1 MKKNLIRTA
10 ALVTAAV
17 LLVTACSKK
26 EPVATGGA
34 GTKTE
39 DTQSAQGTSDAAVN
53 KNAIWRE
60 EPIDLT
66 GSGYTYDEMS
76 NGIASLGDTV
86 YVFGMKDRSYFEV
99 TFKPDGSGMETRV
112 LDTADRD
119 GIWYGPFC
127 LGEDGSVYAVKT
139 VYPEGWYL
147 TGETEDGF
155 GDAELFTDE
164 PVEIGDGDV
173 VYEIETEVQTLER
186 KNEDAEEGEEDDAQ
200 DAEADEPQGDP
211 ESEEDAQ
218 DDGETEAYYLV
229 RFDPAGEK
237 VYETKLEPEKPKDGE
252 LDWYSVMDL
261 RMTKGGT
268 LLLND
273 NVGIYTVN
281 AEDGTREKK
290 LHDNG
295 GNYTNLIV
303 SGDGEAY
310 FVDWTEN
317 GMVLQTLDPEGGK
330 EGEKYDLGSQ
340 MWMYDVSSAKPA
352 AGEGFLLFD
361 SSGVSRW
368 NVGVETPETLL
379 SYVDSDLMME
389 SMETVIQTSEDEMV
403 AFYYRE
409 PEGRVC
415 SRLTKVDPSEVKD
428 KETIVLGANGLDSAL
443 RSAVVQFNQ
452 THDDIR
458 ISVTDY
464 SKLIS
469 DDNWDAG
476 YQQLNNDIIAGN
488 APDILLLDTGTQTR
502 SYEMKG
508 VLEPLD
514 SYMENDPEISK
525 NEYLDNVLDV
535 YRYRGSTY
543 LLTPAFGIRT
553 YAIKKRDAD
562 AISEWSLDVLQQMM
576 EERNIEPTRVFG
588 DWPMAQGDVLTYALM
603 FDGKNYFDWDEHRVR
618 FDSQSFIDL
627 LNFAKQF
634 PEEVDYS
641 FYDADTSG
649 YYRSG
654 EALLA
659 QAFFGSFRD
668 FRTLKYG
675 SFGED
680 ITLIGFPREDGTGGS
695 SVLAYTQLA
704 MSAQSKHKDTCWEF
718 LRTFLL
724 DDYQKQIAKDM
735 GYMFPVLKSALD
747 EMAAQ
752 ALEREYYETE
762 DGGKEYYDESI
773 WINGEEL
780 KLEEMTQADI
790 DQVYAMFESVDSAY
804 EYDQTLVNMV
814 MEECAPF
821 FKGQKSAE
829 ECAKIVQSKAQI
841 YIDENS

>member
-10 ALVTAAV
+10 AYVTAAV
-17 LLVTACSKK
+17 LLLTACTKK
-26 EPVATGGA
+26 DPVATGGA
-34 GTKTE
+34 GSKAP
-39 DTQSAQGTSDAAVN
+39 DAQSTQDAGASTVN
-53 KNAIWRE
+53 KNAIWKE
-60 EPIDLT
+60 EPLDLT

-76 NGIASLGDTV
+76 SGIASLGDTI
-86 YVFGMKDRSYFEV
+86 YVFGMKDKTCFAV
-99 TFKPDGSGMETRV
+99 TFQPDGSNLETRV
-112 LDTADRD
+112 LDTVDRE

-127 LGEDGSVYAVKT
+127 LGEDGSIYAVKT
-139 VYPEGWYL
+139 VYPAGWYMTEE
-147 TGETEDGF
+147 TGDGTA
-155 GDAELFTDE
+155 DLMTDE
-164 PVEIGDGDV
+164 PVEVGDGDV
-173 VYEIETEVQTLER
+173 IYEIETEVQTLEAQSA
-186 KNEDAEEGEEDDAQ
+186 DGEET
-200 DAEADEPQGDP
+200 ESDP
-211 ESEEDAQ
+211 ESAGEDA
-218 DDGETEAYYLV
+218 DGETETYYLV
-229 RFDPAGEK
+229 RFDASGEK
-237 VYETKLEPEKPKDGE
+237 VYETKIEPEKPKDGE

-281 AEDGTREKK
+281 AEDGSREKK
-290 LHDNG
+290 IHDNG
-295 GNYTNLIV
+295 GNYTNLILSG
-303 SGDGEAY
+303 SGDAY
-310 FVDWTEN
+310 FVDWTED
-317 GMVLQTLDPEGGK
+317 GMVLQALDAENGK
-330 EGEKYDLGSQ
+330 EGEKYELGTQ
-340 MWMYDVSSAKPA
+340 MWMYDMAGAKA
-352 AGEGFLLFD
+352 AFGDGFLLFD
-361 SSGVSRW
+361 SSGLSRW
-368 NVGVETPETLL
+368 KVGDENPETLV
-379 SYVDSDLMME
+379 SYVDSDLLME
-389 SMETVIQTSEDEMV
+389 SMETVIQTAEDEMV

-409 PEGRVC
+409 QEGRVC
-415 SRLTKVDPSEVKD
+415 SRLTKVDPAEVKD

-443 RSAVVQFNQ
+443 RGAIVQFNQ

-464 SKLIS
+464 SKLIT
-469 DDNWDAG
+469 DENWDAG
-476 YQQLNNDIIAGN
+476 YKQLNNDIIAGN

-514 SYMENDPEISK
+514 SYLENDPEISK

-535 YRYRGSTY
+535 YRYRGKTY

-553 YAIKKRDAD
+553 YAIRKRDAD
-562 AISEWSLDVLQQMM
+562 AVSEWSLDVLQQMM
-576 EERNIEPTRVFG
+576 DERNIDASKLFG
-588 DWPMAQGDVLTYALM
+588 DWPMTQNDIVTYALM

-641 FYDADTSG
+641 FYEADTSG

-675 SFGED
+675 NFGED

-704 MSAQSKHKDTCWEF
+704 MSAQSKNKDMCWEF

-724 DDYQKQIAKDM
+724 DDYQKRISKDM

-762 DGGKEYYDESI
+762 DGEKEYYDESI